1 MNFLNQSKKLAYIK
15 VEDITPAADQ
25 PRKFFDEYELEKL
38 KESIKQCGVIQPLS
52 VKATQGGYSLIA
64 GERRL
69 RAAKMA
75 GLKKVPCIVFTVADE
90 TAAVIGIVENL
101 QRSDLTLFEQA
112 EGIQK
117 IITQYGITHLDA
129 AERLGIAQST
139 LSNKL
144 RILKLNPSQ
153 RERIV
158 AANLTERHARA
169 LIRLPEE
176 IRDSVL
182 NQIIA
187 EEMSVQKSEE
197 LIEDIL
203 NPHAFSDK
211 PPQPIRK
218 SSIGDIRIFANSL
231 NRLVATLANVGLE
244 AKQQKREGKDYIEYR
259 IRIKKQVLVEEEE
272 SPQLKIC

>member
-15 VEDITPAADQ
+15 VEDIAPAAEQ

-52 VKATQGGYSLIA
+52 VKVTQGGYRLIA

-144 RILKLNPSQ
+144 RILKLNPAQ

-211 PPQPIRK
+211 PHRPTRK
-218 SSIGDIRIFANSL
+218 SCIGDIRIFANSL